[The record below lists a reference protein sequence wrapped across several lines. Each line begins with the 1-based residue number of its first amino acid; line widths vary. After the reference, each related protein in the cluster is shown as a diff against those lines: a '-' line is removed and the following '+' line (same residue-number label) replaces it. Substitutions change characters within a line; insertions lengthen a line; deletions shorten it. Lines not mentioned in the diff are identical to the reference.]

1 MKIQNKSARVWIG
14 LGLLGLIV
22 FAVRSAVGPFG
33 GIIGEM
39 FSDAA
44 IIFLLVGWYLES
56 RSRKAK

>member
-1 MKIQNKSARVWIG
+1 MKIQNKRARVWIG

-22 FAVRSAVGPFG
+22 FAIRSFVGPFG

-39 FSDAA
+39 FSDGA

-56 RSRKAK
+56 KNSKPK